1 MNQLLLHGHD
11 WPKILFPA
19 LPWAE
24 KIVRPFIVYL
34 FLLGAFRISGKREL
48 GQATLFDFLIILL
61 ISNVVQNAI
70 IGEDNSILG
79 SFAGVI
85 TLLIL
90 SFVLNRTTANS
101 RKARQI
107 LEGTPTLLVY
117 HGKLLKDQLIK
128 ESVSYN
134 DLYMA
139 LREQGIASVTDVRY
153 AILELDGNISIIQN
167 DAGHPES
174 REDCVT
180 AAILEAAPITATE
193 MHLQAATAGGN
204 PLPDTGPTKKDK

>member
-1 MNQLLLHGHD
+1 MHTHD

-24 KIVRPFIVYL
+24 KVVRPFIVYL
-34 FLLGAFRISGKREL
+34 FLLGAFRVSGKREL

-79 SFAGVI
+79 SFAGVA

-101 RKARQI
+101 RKMRRI
-107 LEGTPTLLVY
+107 LEGMPTLLIY
-117 HGKLLKDQLIK
+117 HGDILEDQLKK

-139 LREQGIASVTDVRY
+139 LRQQGIASVSDVRY
-153 AILELDGNISIIQN
+153 AILELDGNISVIQ
-167 DAGHPES
+167 DSAGHPES

-180 AAILEAAPITATE
+180 AAILEASPIAAVE
-193 MHLQAATAGGN
+193 KHLQAAGIVPVADSPSKEPQPNYG
-204 PLPDTGPTKKDK
+204 